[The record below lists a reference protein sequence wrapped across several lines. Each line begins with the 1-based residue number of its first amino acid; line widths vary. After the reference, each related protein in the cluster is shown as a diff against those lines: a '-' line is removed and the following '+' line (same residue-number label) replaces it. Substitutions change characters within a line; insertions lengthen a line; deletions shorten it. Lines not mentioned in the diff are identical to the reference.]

1 MVHLKSTR
9 LELREAKTSDT
20 DALIE
25 YQYDPRYLEH
35 YDSKP
40 DARMIISQAQEW
52 ASQSP
57 RQNYQFVITLIGS
70 PTAIGCAGVRSNNY
84 PRNEGELGIEL
95 NPKFWGVGF
104 ATEAMR
110 SLTKFARSLG
120 LTKLHAITKKS
131 NIGAQS
137 LVESEGFQKRSAKDN
152 DIFFCKSLVDVQG

>member
-9 LELREAKTSDT
+9 LEIREAKTSDAET
-20 DALIE
+20 LAE
-25 YQYDPRYLEH
+25 YQCDPRYLEH

-70 PTAIGCAGVRSNNY
+70 PTAIGCAGVRSSNY
-84 PRNEGELGIEL
+84 PRNEGEVGIEL

-104 ATEAMR
+104 ATEVVR
-110 SLTKFARSLG
+110 SLTKFACSLG

-131 NIGAQS
+131 NIRAQS
-137 LVESEGFQKRSAKDN
+137 LVVSEGFKRCSVEDN
-152 DIFFCKSLVDVQG
+152 DIFFCKSLIYVQE

>member
-9 LELREAKTSDT
+9 LEIREAKSSDVKT
-20 DALIE
+20 LAE
-25 YQYDPRYLEH
+25 YQCDPRYLEQ

-40 DARMIISQAQEW
+40 DSRMIVSQAQEW

-84 PRNEGELGIEL
+84 PRNEGEIGIEL
-95 NPKFWGVGF
+95 NPKFWGVGL
-104 ATEAMR
+104 ATEAVH

-137 LVESEGFQKRSAKDN
+137 LVESVGFRKCSVKND
-152 DIFFCKSLVDVQG
+152 DIFFSKSVVEAQE